1 MDARTEAN
9 FGRDDGIKCHK
20 CDGPTFLS
28 YDQGGGL
35 VSYACEAEDCG
46 EITQVQFDFDDEE
59 EVEIPDYHD
68 YYEPP
73 FGMDEEIL

>member
-9 FGRDDGIKCHK
+9 F
-20 CDGPTFLS
+20 GPTFLS

-35 VSYACEAEDCG
+35 ISYDCESETCG
-46 EITQVQFDFDDEE
+46 EITQVEFDDCEDDGE
-59 EVEIPDYHD
+59 PDPD

-73 FGMDEEIL
+73 FDPADLEEG

>member
-9 FGRDDGIKCHK
+9 FGRDDGIKCWK
-20 CDGPTFLS
+20 CQGPTFLS

-35 VSYACEAEDCG
+35 VSYDCENEACG
-46 EITQVQFDFDDEE
+46 EITQVQFDDCEDD
-59 EVEIPDYHD
+59 VPDPD

-73 FGMDEEIL
+73 FDQYIEDE